1 MKTND
6 YSKKKCVLFFLQY
19 GPSGAGRGGP
29 GFRGGR
35 GGGRGGF
42 NQVPGRGPGGYD
54 GGSFQDQTTFAVPAD
69 KCGLVIG
76 KGKCKQ
82 EVLWG

>member
-1 MKTND
+1 M
-6 YSKKKCVLFFLQY
+6 
-19 GPSGAGRGGP
+19 GRGGG

-42 NQVPGRGPGGYD
+42 NQGPGRMGGPGGFD
-54 GGSFQDQTTFAVPAD
+54 GGNFQDQTTFSVPAD

-76 KGKCKQ
+76 KGM
-82 EVLWG
+82 

>member
-1 MKTND
+1 M
-6 YSKKKCVLFFLQY
+6 
-19 GPSGAGRGGP
+19 GRGGG

-42 NQVPGRGPGGYD
+42 NQGPGRMGGPGGFD

-76 KGKCKQ
+76 KGITSSSHASRLASF
-82 EVLWG
+82 VL